1 MNHHDLIAAPL
12 PKVGSQTPPNGR
24 GTKFTPEKIQ
34 QIMNLVERE
43 KSREEIAELVG
54 VTVGSLQA
62 HLFQAWDQ
70 PATTQIRQR
79 SPFATARQACS
90 RQSTDHA

>member
-70 PATTQIRQR
+70 PATTQN
-79 SPFATARQACS
+79 
-90 RQSTDHA
+90 STTESVCYGEAGLLSAID